1 MEIKDN
7 MKDINTILKRM
18 KKADYKAGYLK
29 TDVKSFNQEDFNKR
43 IEDEIFQ
50 AHLSEIG
57 GAEYGV

>member
-1 MEIKDN
+1 